1 MLIAGKHEQREHNNK
16 MDSGDLIRPIV
27 LLIIGLLI
35 YHLPIF
41 IHKVRLTIQG
51 ILYLLFCNDK
61 TWKKTDDPL
70 KHFSPLL
77 STAEGKT
84 KIEKKTIIFIRH
96 GESTWNETFNKGSH
110 RTAAVFVIGFIPNLI
125 KALLYETYLLL
136 TGQMDSW
143 FYDSPLSPLGID
155 QIEKLNKFL
164 TSENKGLNASEQEM
178 VSILKG
184 DSDNSLIVSSSLRRA
199 LSTVAIAFQSRLEHY
214 PKEKIVVIPS
224 LQEIS
229 RNPDTLSI
237 TPPYEQVTPSWI
249 DRNAPNSNFT
259 DIFQNRTDMSQHA
272 GNKPLNTNGYK
283 RMSAF
288 CSYVFSVPQTHIIA
302 GGHSIWF
309 RSFFKTFLPLAIDHA
324 AKKKK
329 IVNGGCVAFT
339 LLKATG
345 EDGEDKFMIDPK
357 SIVVVYGGF

>member
-1 MLIAGKHEQREHNNK
+1 
-16 MDSGDLIRPIV
+16 MDSGDVIRPIM
-27 LLIIGLLI
+27 LLMVALLI
-35 YHLPIF
+35 YHLPVF
-41 IHKVRLTIQG
+41 LHKVRLTFQG

-61 TWKKTDDPL
+61 SWKKTEDPL
-70 KHFSPLL
+70 KYFSPLL
-77 STAEGKT
+77 SSAEGKS
-84 KIEKKTIIFIRH
+84 KLEKKTIIFVRH
-96 GESTWNETFNKGSH
+96 GESTWNETFNKGNH
-110 RTAAVFVIGFIPNLI
+110 RSTAVFIIGFIPNLI
-125 KALLYETYLLL
+125 KALLYEMYLLL

-155 QIEKLNKFL
+155 QIEKLNSFL
-164 TSENKGLNASEQEM
+164 SKDTSGAGMTSAEEELI
-178 VSILKG
+178 SILRG
-184 DSDNSLIVSSSLRRA
+184 DAPNNSLVVSSSLRRA
-199 LSTVAIAFQSRLEHY
+199 LSTVAIAFQSRLDRN
-214 PKEKIVVIPS
+214 PKEKIHVIPS

-259 DIFQNRTDMSQHA
+259 DIFQNRTDMTQHA

-288 CSYVFSVPQTHIIA
+288 CKYAFSVPQSHIIC

-309 RSFFKTFLPLAIDHA
+309 RSFFKSFLPFAIDHT

-339 LLKATG
+339 LLKVTNEGSAAG
-345 EDGEDKFMIDPK
+345 ENDDDKFMIDPK